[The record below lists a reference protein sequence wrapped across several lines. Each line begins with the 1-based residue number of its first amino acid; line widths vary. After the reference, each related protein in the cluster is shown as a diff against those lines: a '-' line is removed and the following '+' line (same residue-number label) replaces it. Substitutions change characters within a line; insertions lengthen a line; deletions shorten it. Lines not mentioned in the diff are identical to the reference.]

1 MKSFLMTAFAVILF
15 AGAAG
20 CNQTNNATY
29 EAEQLTLTQIRST
42 PGFSWF
48 DGTVASYTPDAA
60 TIAKIAA
67 EYQAKKQ
74 KVYLYVNPSCSCTGT
89 KMRFPQTVRILLDAG
104 VKEQDIIVVSMHNE
118 SDKQPFPDRFAVRGL
133 PSFFI
138 TKSDA
143 PIYAIQT
150 IGTEKVLIANQPNQ
164 PDKPVEAQLM
174 EEILLEGFKL

>member
-1 MKSFLMTAFAVILF
+1 MTAFAVILF

>member
-1 MKSFLMTAFAVILF
+1 
-15 AGAAG
+15 
-20 CNQTNNATY
+20 
-29 EAEQLTLTQIRST
+29 
-42 PGFSWF
+42 
-48 DGTVASYTPDAA
+48 
-60 TIAKIAA
+60 
-67 EYQAKKQ
+67 
-74 KVYLYVNPSCSCTGT
+74 
-89 KMRFPQTVRILLDAG
+89 
-104 VKEQDIIVVSMHNE
+104 MHNE